1 MGKNRHSKDRLYLT
15 TTEWATEYG
24 GKKNNP
30 SSNQGSKPLPFDH
43 CALSLGR
50 YETPCC
56 TPDGV
61 IFDLMNLV
69 PYIRKHKCNP
79 ITGES
84 MSSQDIIRLNM
95 NKDAEGHWCCPITCK
110 VFNNNTHVVAI
121 KTTGNVFSYDA
132 VSELNIKHKNYV
144 DLLTS
149 EPFTRN
155 DIITLQD
162 PTNLEHMAKRDINN
176 FVHLKKIRD
185 DHNKN
190 TDSASS
196 SSSSST
202 MSENVV
208 VNNKVRLNPMS
219 QQIMKEIELNKKNEN
234 EENQGKK
241 RLLEQISRKE
251 EYIDDVINFLKLNP
265 LTNAVNPG
273 QVSTTGKASSSF
285 TSSSMGHDTSS
296 DTRLA
301 TPHELREARWRKM
314 REVSMM
320 LGFILCLSM
329 YALIVAC
336 YRHISHYLLLF
347 VMYVFIY

>member
-24 GKKNNP
+24 GKKNNVN
-30 SSNQGSKPLPFDH
+30 SNQGSKPLPFDH
-43 CALSLGR
+43 CALSLGHF
-50 YETPCC
+50 ETPCC
-56 TPDGV
+56 TSDGV

-69 PYIRKHKCNP
+69 PYIRKYKCNP

-121 KTTGNVFSYDA
+121 KTTGNVFSFDA
-132 VSELNIKHKNYV
+132 VNELNIKRKNYV

-149 EPFTRN
+149 EPFSKH

-176 FVHLKKIRD
+176 FIHLKKIRD
-185 DHNKN
+185 DNN
-190 TDSASS
+190 INMNSS
-196 SSSSST
+196 SSSSSGE
-202 MSENVV
+202 SESLL
-208 VNNKVRLNPMS
+208 VNSKIRSNPIS
-219 QQIMKEIELNKKNEN
+219 QKIMKEIELNKKNDN
-234 EENQGKK
+234 EENQAKK
-241 RLLEQISRKE
+241 RLLEQVSHDDE
-251 EYIDDVINFLKLNP
+251 FVDDVADLMKLYP

-285 TSSSMGHDTSS
+285 TSSSMSSDTSS

-301 TPHELREARWRKM
+301 TPNELRDARWRKM
-314 REVSMM
+314 REV
-320 LGFILCLSM
+320 
-329 YALIVAC
+329 
-336 YRHISHYLLLF
+336 
-347 VMYVFIY
+347 